1 MEMRLDE
8 LKSPRGAK
16 KKAKRVGR
24 GPGSGQGTTGGRGS
38 KGQRSRSGGGVP
50 PGFEGGQMPL
60 QRRLPKRGFYNVF
73 KKVFAEINV
82 RDLEPFAADSVV
94 DEELLRQSGLV
105 RGKFDGVKLLGDGEI
120 NKPLTVKVDRCS
132 AGARQKIEAAGGKIE
147 VA

>member
-8 LKSPRGAK
+8 LKPPRGAK

-24 GPGSGQGTTGGRGS
+24 GPGSGQGTTAGRGT

-60 QRRLPKRGFYNVF
+60 QRRLPKRGFHNPF
-73 KKVFAEINV
+73 RKVFAEINV
-82 RDLEPFAADSVV
+82 RDLELFAADSVV
-94 DEELLRQSGLV
+94 DEELLRQSGLI

-120 NKPLTVKVDRCS
+120 DKPLTVKVDRCS
-132 AGARQKIEAAGGKIE
+132 AGARQKIEAAGGKLE
-147 VA
+147 LA